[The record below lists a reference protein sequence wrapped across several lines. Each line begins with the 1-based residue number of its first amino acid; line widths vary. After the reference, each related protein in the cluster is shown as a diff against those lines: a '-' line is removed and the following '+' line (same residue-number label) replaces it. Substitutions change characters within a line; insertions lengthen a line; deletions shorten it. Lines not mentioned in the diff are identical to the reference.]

1 MWSSDTPV
9 LTVSRCAGTRTIPAA
24 GDDSRGRQVMLWHK
38 SVIED
43 PSMSAVS
50 DIYEIVGLA
59 ATNENVN
66 RRSTMFP
73 VGW

>member
-9 LTVSRCAGTRTIPAA
+9 VTDNKWAGTLTIPAA
-24 GDDSRGRQVMLWHK
+24 GDDSLGRHVICWHRP
-38 SVIED
+38 VIEE

-50 DIYEIVGLA
+50 DIYEIVGSA

-66 RRSTMFP
+66 LRSTMFP
-73 VGW
+73 DG